1 MEPLLP
7 LDKMTTADKLSVM
20 EQLWDE
26 LCRAPED
33 IPSPAWHEKLLSGR
47 EKRAREGK
55 ASFSDLA
62 DAKDRIR
69 KATQ

>member
-7 LDKMTTADKLSVM
+7 LDKMTTADKLSAM

-26 LCRAPED
+26 LCRTPEEV
-33 IPSPAWHEKLLSGR
+33 PSPAWHKEVLSRR
-47 EKRAREGK
+47 EERAREGK

-62 DAKDRIR
+62 GAKDRIR

>member
-7 LDKMTTADKLSVM
+7 LDKMTTADKLSAM

-26 LCRAPED
+26 LCRTPEEV
-33 IPSPAWHEKLLSGR
+33 PSPAWHKKVLSSR
-47 EKRAREGK
+47 EERAREGK